1 MVPDPDDQLLLFL
14 SIACDTITGAV
25 KIVFLMASEVSFMIS
40 FAKTTVDNKVTA
52 VVMHG
57 CNCLDVW
64 LW

>member
-40 FAKTTVDNKVTA
+40 FAKTTLLIIK
-52 VVMHG
+52 
-57 CNCLDVW
+57 
-64 LW
+64 